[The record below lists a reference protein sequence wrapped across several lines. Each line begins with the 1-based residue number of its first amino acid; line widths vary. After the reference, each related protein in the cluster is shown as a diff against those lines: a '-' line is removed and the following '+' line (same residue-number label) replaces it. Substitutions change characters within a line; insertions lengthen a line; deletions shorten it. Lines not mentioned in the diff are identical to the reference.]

1 MDSRLARE
9 RLPTAFHSLVPLLSA
24 ESEGVRF
31 GAEQALKRLL
41 TVCFTDKLVAAA
53 ATQLQAGRAGPLPA
67 AAAVVAAVSGALGPS
82 APQAWPSALSGKF
95 SFDTFL
101 CIRFGTAQGSGRY
114 SLIADTQGTQPV
126 SHAQELHFSSDD
138 LSTLCSQRQP
148 L

>member
-9 RLPTAFHSLVPLLSA
+9 RLPTVFHSLVPLLSA

-31 GAEQALKRLL
+31 AAEQALKRLL
-41 TVCFTDKLVAAA
+41 TVCFTNKLVAAA
-53 ATQLQAGRAGPLPA
+53 AMQLQAGHAGPPPA
-67 AAAVVAAVSGALGPS
+67 AAAVVAAVSGALSPS
-82 APQAWPSALSGKF
+82 APQAWLSALSGEF

-114 SLIADTQGTQPV
+114 SLKADTQGTQSV
-126 SHAQELHFSSDD
+126 SHAQELQFSPDD
-138 LSTLCSQRQP
+138 PSTLCSQRQP